1 MKRAVSGEVI
11 VALADRLTRAEQMA
25 RAGNGKLVPEPVV
38 GKALGSLDSGTGVI
52 EVLVTLQ

>member
-1 MKRAVSGEVI
+1 VRRGLGAVI
-11 VALADRLTRAEQMA
+11 
-25 RAGNGKLVPEPVV
+25 